1 MRRAARSLFC
11 LKRGPKC
18 ADEAD
23 GRGSSRGKAA
33 MIRSLFA
40 YIFMFTA
47 GLASAAAYFYSIHP
61 EHVPE
66 EDFPRMRLDLEDAM
80 ERARRAKDAW
90 ESQPKEQQAQAAP
103 KVNVQ
108 DPPAQ
113 PTQKAPAKPPKEP
126 APKKS
131 ASIVVPGK

>member
-1 MRRAARSLFC
+1 
-11 LKRGPKC
+11 
-18 ADEAD
+18 
-23 GRGSSRGKAA
+23 

-80 ERARRAKDAW
+80 DRARRAKDAW
-90 ESQPKEQQAQAAP
+90 EAPPKQQQAHVEPPQPHKSLPAESAP
-103 KVNVQ
+103 
-108 DPPAQ
+108 Q
-113 PTQKAPAKPPKEP
+113 PVKPPKTP
-126 APKKS
+126 PKKS
-131 ASIVVPGK
+131 AGIVDHRK

>member
-1 MRRAARSLFC
+1 
-11 LKRGPKC
+11 
-18 ADEAD
+18 
-23 GRGSSRGKAA
+23 

-80 ERARRAKDAW
+80 DRARRAKDAW
-90 ESQPKEQQAQAAP
+90 EMPPKQQQAQVEP
-103 KVNVQ
+103 RSNHKTL
-108 DPPAQ
+108 PAESTPQ
-113 PTQKAPAKPPKEP
+113 PVKPPKTP
-126 APKKS
+126 PPKKS
-131 ASIVVPGK
+131 ASIVDHRK